1 MHNSPRYFRSNE
13 EAFAY
18 ACEAMDYAVR
28 DGVVLPALVE
38 DASADFLTP
47 TPVKRKEDGNQVAVL
62 RVPSEDGVIQ
72 VIGETA
78 TPGAPDLAV
87 GDLVEW
93 RCGVIATGVW
103 IGLILGRLAPELR
116 PDGWRMEQLFTP

>member
-1 MHNSPRYFRSNE
+1 MQLAPHYFRSNE
-13 EAFAY
+13 EAFTY

-47 TPVKRKEDGNQVAVL
+47 TPVKRKEDGNQIAVL
-62 RVPSEDGVIQ
+62 RVPSEEGVIQ

-78 TPGAPDLAV
+78 SPSAPDLAV

-103 IGLILGRLAPELR
+103 IGLILGRLAPELQR
-116 PDGWRMEQLFTP
+116 DGWRMQEPFS

>member
-1 MHNSPRYFRSNE
+1 MQISPHYFRSNE
-13 EAFAY
+13 EAFSF
-18 ACEAMDYAVR
+18 ACESMEYAVR
-28 DGVVLPALVE
+28 DGAVLPALVD

-47 TPVKRKEDGNQVAVL
+47 TPVKRKDDGNQIAVL
-62 RVPSEDGVIQ
+62 RVPSEDGFIQ

-78 TPGAPDLAV
+78 SPDAPDLSV

-103 IGLILGRLAPELR
+103 IGLILGRLAPELQR
-116 PDGWRMEQLFTP
+116 DGWRMREPFA